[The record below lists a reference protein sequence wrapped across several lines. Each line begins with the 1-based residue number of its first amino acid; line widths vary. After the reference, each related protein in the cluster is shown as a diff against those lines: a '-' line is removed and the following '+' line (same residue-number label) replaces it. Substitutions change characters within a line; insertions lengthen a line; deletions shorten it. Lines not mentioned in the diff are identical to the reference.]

1 MKQKRSAALIFIF
14 ITVLVDVIGL
24 GIIIPV
30 MPALIMELTGGG
42 LSEASLYA
50 GWITFTYA
58 ATQFLFA
65 PVIGGL
71 SDRFGRRP
79 VLLFSLLGFGLDYI
93 LLGFAPTIFWLFI
106 GRFIS
111 GITGA
116 SYTTASA
123 YIADISPP
131 ERRSQDFGLIGAAF
145 GLGFIIGPSVGGILG
160 EYGARIPFF
169 AAAGLVLVNMMY
181 GYFVLPE
188 SLSKENRRPFDW
200 SRANPFGALKQIKK
214 YPKIASLVG
223 VFFLVYVANH
233 ATQST
238 WTYFTMEKFSWSEM
252 TVGLSL
258 GVVGLSVVAVQ
269 GGLIKVAIPKLGNN
283 RTVYFGLMMYVLG
296 FLGFAFANQ
305 GWMMFAVILPFCV
318 GGLATPA
325 LQGIISN
332 EVPQNAQG
340 ELQGALTSLIS
351 FSAIFGP
358 PMMTNLFGYFT
369 SDVAPI
375 YFPGAPFFL
384 GAVLVTI
391 AIIWATKSLGIKEKV
406 VVYGED

>member
-93 LLGFAPTIFWLFI
+93 LLGFAPTIIWLFI
-106 GRFIS
+106 GRFLS

-160 EYGARIPFF
+160 EYGARMPFF
-169 AAAGLVLVNMMY
+169 AAAGLVLINVVY

-188 SLSKENRRPFDW
+188 SLSKENRRSFDW
-200 SRANPFGALKQIKK
+200 SRANPFGALKQIKE

-305 GWMMFAVILPFCV
+305 GWMMFAVIVPFCV

-369 SDVAPI
+369 SEVAPF

-384 GAVLVTI
+384 GAILVTV

-406 VVYGED
+406 VVYEGD

>member
-1 MKQKRSAALIFIF
+1 MIQKRSASLIFIF

-30 MPALIMELTGGG
+30 MPALIMDLTGGG

-50 GWITFTYA
+50 GWITFVYA
-58 ATQFLFA
+58 ATQFVFA

-71 SDRFGRRP
+71 SDKYGRRP
-79 VLLFSLLGFGLDYI
+79 VLLSSLLGFGLNYI
-93 LLGFAPTIFWLFI
+93 LLGLAPTILWLFI
-106 GRFIS
+106 ARFLT

-116 SYTTASA
+116 SFTTASA

-145 GLGFIIGPSVGGILG
+145 GLGFIIGPALGGVLG
-160 EYGARIPFF
+160 EYGPRVPFF
-169 AAAGLVLVNMMY
+169 VSAGITLLNLLY
-181 GYFVLPE
+181 GFFILPE
-188 SLSKENRRPFDW
+188 SLPKEDRRLFDW
-200 SRANPFGALKQIKK
+200 KRANPFGAFKHLRK
-214 YPKIASLVG
+214 YPKIWGLAV
-223 VFFLVYVANH
+223 VFFMVQIANH

-238 WTYFTMEKFSWSEM
+238 WTYFTMEKFGWSEL

-258 GVVGLSVVAVQ
+258 AVVGASVVAVQ
-269 GGLIKVAIPKLGNN
+269 GGFTRVVIPKIGNN
-283 RTVYFGLMMYVLG
+283 RTVYVGLMMYVLG
-296 FLGFAFANQ
+296 FLGFAFASE
-305 GWMMFAVILPFCV
+305 GWMMFAVILPFCI

-325 LQGIISN
+325 VQGIVSN
-332 EVPQNAQG
+332 EVPSNTQG

-369 SDVAPI
+369 TDAAPF

-384 GAVLVTI
+384 AALIVIGAIVQCFRYL
-391 AIIWATKSLGIKEKV
+391 SLKKEAA
-406 VVYGED
+406 

>member
-50 GWITFTYA
+50 GWITFVYA

-79 VLLFSLLGFGLDYI
+79 VLLLSLLGFGLDYI
-93 LLGFAPTIFWLFI
+93 LLGFAPTIIWLFI
-106 GRFIS
+106 GRFLS

-160 EYGARIPFF
+160 EYGARLPFF
-169 AAAGLVLVNMMY
+169 VAAGLVLINMLY

-188 SLSKENRRPFDW
+188 SLSKENRRSFDW
-200 SRANPFGALKQIKK
+200 KRANPFGALKQIRK
-214 YPKIASLVG
+214 YPKIASLAG

-238 WTYFTMEKFSWSEM
+238 WTYFTMEKFSWTEM

-283 RTVYFGLMMYVLG
+283 RTVYLGLIMYVLG
-296 FLGFAFANQ
+296 FLGFAFATQ
-305 GWMMFAVILPFCV
+305 GWMMLAVIVPFCI

-325 LQGIISN
+325 LQGIISS
-332 EVPQNAQG
+332 EVSQNAQG

-369 SDVAPI
+369 SGIAPF

-384 GAVLVTI
+384 GAVLVFI
-391 AIIWATKSLGIKEKV
+391 AIMWATRSLGIKEKV
-406 VVYGED
+406 EAGEGK

>member
-14 ITVLVDVIGL
+14 MTVLVDVIGL

-42 LSEASLYA
+42 LSQASLYA
-50 GWITFTYA
+50 GWITFVYA
-58 ATQFLFA
+58 STQFLFA

-79 VLLFSLLGFGLDYI
+79 VLLFSLLGFGIDYI
-93 LLGFAPTIFWLFI
+93 LLGFAPTIIWLFI
-106 GRFIS
+106 GRFLA

-160 EYGARIPFF
+160 EYGSRIPFF
-169 AAAGLVLVNMMY
+169 AAAGLVFVNMIY
-181 GYFVLPE
+181 GYFILPE
-188 SLSKENRRPFDW
+188 SLPKEKRRAFDW
-200 SRANPFGALKQIKK
+200 KRANPFGSLKQLRQ
-214 YPKIASLVG
+214 YPKILGLAG

-238 WTYFTMEKFSWSEM
+238 WTYFTMEKFGWTEL

-269 GGLIKVAIPKLGNN
+269 GGLTRIVIPKIGNN
-283 RTVYFGLMMYVLG
+283 RTVYFGLIMYSLG
-296 FLGFAFANQ
+296 FLGFAFAGA
-305 GWMMFAVILPFCV
+305 GWMMFAIIVPFCI

-340 ELQGALTSLIS
+340 ELQGALTSLVS

-358 PMMTNLFGYFT
+358 PMMTNLFGFFT
-369 SDVAPI
+369 SEAAPV
-375 YFPGAPFFL
+375 YFPGVPFFL
-384 GAVLVTI
+384 GAILVVA
-391 AIIWATKSLGIKEKV
+391 AIVWATRSLSFNAVISSE
-406 VVYGED
+406 